1 MLYPEQ
7 QEKKKKK
14 KKKSIRR
21 RLLLLSSK
29 LGRAVKTPGLSWGY
43 FRGQFPADCQLLAII
58 SHKKGITEEEEEV
71 HPPPPSAPLLQARP
85 RGNIYAYLDMYSYI
99 YIHTIFHFI
108 HTVIIVIIYHYICYY
123 IYTYICVYPH
133 VSEVHPEA
141 PSAAL
146 LQARPRG
153 NIYIY
158 TCRDRYRYI
167 NIVIIYYT

>member
-71 HPPPPSAPLLQARP
+71 HPPPPSAPLLPARP
-85 RGNIYAYLDMYSYI
+85 RG
-99 YIHTIFHFI
+99 T
-108 HTVIIVIIYHYICYY
+108 
-123 IYTYICVYPH
+123 
-133 VSEVHPEA
+133 
-141 PSAAL
+141 
-146 LQARPRG
+146 
-153 NIYIY
+153 IYIY
-158 TCRDRYRYI
+158 TCRDRYRCI
-167 NIVIIYYT
+167 NIVIIFYTCIYCFYVYISSCIIEYIFFIYIYIYIYIHVCVCIYIISGSGGVFCSSPPSSAAR